1 LADAITEAFGDPSRQ
16 GAEVV
21 LAALAQARRAL
32 GLADPGAPGPAEGT
46 AVAGAVR
53 PSEAPAA
60 GASAVPAEGGA
71 GTAAGLPV
79 PPEVRPEDRDVVR
92 RYFGG

>member
-1 LADAITEAFGDPSRQ
+1 
-16 GAEVV
+16 VV
-21 LAALAQARRAL
+21 LAALEQARRAL
-32 GLADPGAPGPAEGT
+32 GLAEAPSPAEGA

-53 PSEAPAA
+53 PSEAPVA
-60 GASAVPAEGGA
+60 GTSAVPAEGGV

-79 PPEVRPEDRDVVR
+79 PPEVRPEDRDVVQ